1 MLKSSIKN
9 WKRIDDDMAADVA
22 QRERSKIKC
31 YASAFSNILI
41 KSIIELTSQHDLEIM
56 CMVSTVCPILS
67 SMIIKLL
74 LLLKIRQTQHCYV
87 IYTGIAKS
95 TVPLFYELKL

>member
-1 MLKSSIKN
+1 MLKSCIKN

-41 KSIIELTSQHDLEIM
+41 SL
-56 CMVSTVCPILS
+56 
-67 SMIIKLL
+67 IK
-74 LLLKIRQTQHCYV
+74 TCN
-87 IYTGIAKS
+87 S
-95 TVPLFYELKL
+95 LFN

>member
-1 MLKSSIKN
+1 MLKNCIKN

-41 KSIIELTSQHDLEIM
+41 RNLTGQISNAYNGPQASSYVAFNKNHGIKCGAFSDEIF
-56 CMVSTVCPILS
+56 
-67 SMIIKLL
+67 
-74 LLLKIRQTQHCYV
+74 
-87 IYTGIAKS
+87 AN
-95 TVPLFYELKL
+95 

>member
-1 MLKSSIKN
+1 MLKNCIKN

-41 KSIIELTSQHDLEIM
+41 GAMAI
-56 CMVSTVCPILS
+56 PS
-67 SMIIKLL
+67 SAYFLW
-74 LLLKIRQTQHCYV
+74 R
-87 IYTGIAKS
+87 
-95 TVPLFYELKL
+95 